1 MLASSAYSLAEK
13 VSPVKKSV
21 VIVLVLLA
29 AIVLVS
35 PAIVGRLAER
45 SMDENLN
52 WVASESGAV
61 KITSEHYDRGWFSS
75 EGQHRIELREGD
87 LLAAVQMFA
96 GPVEADDLPVL
107 IINTRLDHGLIPVA
121 SMSREQGSLAP
132 GLGSAVSTA
141 QLELAGGELID
152 LPGTIFSKVSLGGE
166 LQSKYVLEAGSRSAD
181 GVEAGWGDT
190 SVNVTTNPQNGNV
203 WFSGHVEELFMKS
216 DGDAITLSGLHFDGE
231 QRPTQ
236 YGIAVGQVEM
246 SLGKLAVDTMMG
258 PPVNQL
264 EDLSIDARS
273 DLDGDRVNADA
284 DIRMRFPA
292 VPQFEDMLVVMKFRL
307 NDADARALGNI
318 QRASQDAATAADPMA
333 LYASLETD
341 LKRLFAAGFDFSFD
355 RFDVTIPQGKI
366 VSNMSFSFAAS
377 DPATFEWTSLLLG
390 TEAALEFS
398 VPAELVET
406 LGQGNQQIAAAIG
419 GGYLVRKGDAYELK
433 ALLKKGLLTVNGAPI
448 PIPLGVN

>member
-1 MLASSAYSLAEK
+1 MLASGAHSLAER

-52 WVASESGAV
+52 WAASESGAV
-61 KITSEHYDRGWFSS
+61 KVTSEHYDRGWFSS

-87 LLAAVQMFA
+87 LLSAVQMIA
-96 GPVEADDLPVL
+96 GPMEADDLPVL

-121 SMSREQGSLAP
+121 SMSREQGSLTP
-132 GLGSAVSTA
+132 GLGSAVSTL
-141 QLELAGGELID
+141 QLELADGELID

-166 LQSKYVLEAGSRSAD
+166 LESKYVLEAGSRSA
-181 GVEAGWGDT
+181 GGAEAGWGDT
-190 SVNVTTNPQNGNV
+190 SINVTTDPQTGKV
-203 WFSGHVEELFMKS
+203 SFDGKVDELFMKS
-216 DGDAITLSGLHFDGE
+216 DGDAVTLSGLQFEGV

-236 YGIAVGQVEM
+236 YGIAVGSAKI
-246 SLGKLAVDTMMG
+246 SLGKLAVNTMMG
-258 PPVNQL
+258 GAVNQL
-264 EDLSIDARS
+264 EALSIDARS
-273 DLDGDRVNADA
+273 DLDGERVDADA
-284 DIRMRFPA
+284 DMSMRFA
-292 VPQFEDMLVVMKFRL
+292 GLPQFEDALVDIAFRL

-366 VSNMSFSFAAS
+366 VSNMNFSFAAS
-377 DPATFEWTSLLLG
+377 DAATFEWTSLLLG
-390 TEAALEFS
+390 TEAAVEFS

-406 LGQGNQQIAAAIG
+406 FGQGNPQIAAAIG
-419 GGYLVRKGDAYELK
+419 GGYLLKKGDAYELK